1 MSSASLRLRSGRFV
15 FAAAASLMTACSSS
29 DDLSESA
36 KAPPVVDTTTPP
48 ASSSPI
54 VLEWKPCARA
64 PTSGKSDAE
73 CALVDLPRDHASPD
87 GPRLRVAAKRVVPK
101 GPVRAQVFLVDG
113 GPGGSAVNA
122 FAALGKQLLARGDV
136 AVYAVDHRGMGG
148 STPLD
153 CVEQQRATSEGGES
167 ITEEEWAPCIEE
179 LRARE
184 KDNLPFL
191 TTTQSMEDVAWMI
204 ERTRTPGVP
213 VMVYGGSYGTY
224 ATIRYMK
231 LHPEQADGIILEG
244 ISPPGRNFDPYDVEM
259 DGAARELFARC
270 SSDASCR
277 AHFTDDPW
285 RLAGEVVNSFDRG
298 HCPKLGLDGDGARTF
313 LGNFTFYSPL
323 RDYLPMLVYRL
334 QRCEPRDIEVLVHF
348 YETYA
353 RLSGSVG
360 KALLGNESRGALA
373 FQDGR
378 HVTDGAF
385 FHVAISEMWHTTS
398 PPPPASQVLADWR
411 KLTMSTGLTLRIAKL
426 QPAWPAYARGPE
438 VDDVLP
444 KFDRPMLMLQGALDA
459 ATAVAP
465 ARLLRDAYRA
475 PGQTWA
481 EFPNGAHQIVSA
493 TPTADGQDCGRSL
506 LYGFVDSFAGNP
518 RSALDT
524 SCARDAAPL
533 HFDGTPENN
542 PPLLGVA
549 DAWDD

>member
-1 MSSASLRLRSGRFV
+1 MSSASLRSRSGRFV
-15 FAAAASLMTACSSS
+15 FAAATSLITACSSS
-29 DDLSESA
+29 DDLSVSA

-54 VLEWKPCARA
+54 VLDWKPCARA

-73 CALVDLPRDHASPD
+73 CALVDLPRDHASPE
-87 GPRLRVAAKRVVPK
+87 GPRLRIAAKRVVPAR
-101 GPVRAQVFLVDG
+101 PLRAQVFLVDG

-122 FAALGKQLLARGDV
+122 FVALGKQLLDRGDV

-153 CVEQQRATSEGGES
+153 CLEQQRATSEGGAS
-167 ITEEEWAPCIEE
+167 ITDEEWAPCIAE
-179 LRARE
+179 LRSRE
-184 KDNLPFL
+184 KENLPYL
-191 TTTQSMEDVAWMI
+191 STTQSMEDVAWMI

-213 VMVYGGSYGTY
+213 VIVYGGSYGTY

-244 ISPPGRNFDPYDVEM
+244 ISPPGRNFDPYDIEM

-270 SSDASCR
+270 TTDASCR
-277 AHFTDDPW
+277 AHFTEDPW
-285 RLAGEVVNSFDRG
+285 KVAGDVVASFDRG
-298 HCPKLGLDGDGARTF
+298 HCPKLGLDGDGARVF

-334 QRCEPRDIEVLVHF
+334 QRCEPRDVEVLVHL
-348 YETYA
+348 YQAYA
-353 RLSGSVG
+353 KLTGNVG
-360 KALLGNESRGALA
+360 KGLA

-426 QPAWPAYARGPE
+426 QPAWPAYERGPE

-481 EFPNGAHQIVSA
+481 ELPNGAHQIVSA
-493 TPTADGQDCGRSL
+493 SPMPDGSDCGRSL
-506 LYGFVDSFAGNP
+506 LYRFVDSFAGNP
-518 RSALDT
+518 RSVLDT
-524 SCARDAAPL
+524 SCTSTAAPL
-533 HFDGTPENN
+533 LFDGTPENN
-542 PPLLGVA
+542 PPLLGVS
-549 DAWDD
+549 DAWND